1 MAKINRVKPPPMA
14 ESWVEGVGPRSKI
27 QFARFVKPSDQGR
40 TRGRVMTANSRGV
53 KRHNG
58 NKSLP
63 YKTYLRKGLFLNNDG
78 FQCSLGQI
86 KNRYSLS
93 GLFREKTVKT
103 LYEWISCLALTA
115 PTKINSWDMRQTV
128 PRQDLSVKYLKKHI
142 VKWKITRI
150 VPVP

>member
-1 MAKINRVKPPPMA
+1 MFTNV
-14 ESWVEGVGPRSKI
+14 SHDLCGPKNQPATSC
-27 QFARFVKPSDQGR
+27 AV
-40 TRGRVMTANSRGV
+40 
-53 KRHNG
+53 
-58 NKSLP
+58 
-63 YKTYLRKGLFLNNDG
+63 YDG

-86 KNRYSLS
+86 KNRYPLS